1 VDPHRERKLKREEL
15 GLADND
21 FLVLGV
27 GRLVQQKRPLLFL
40 ETAKALSRRISGA
53 RFLWVGDGEM
63 LGEWTAWLERENLN
77 SVVSCA
83 GWQAEPSPFL
93 HAGDLLL
100 HVAEYEGLPL
110 TILESMNAGLP
121 CAITRNLA
129 DGIPMFN
136 DSTVL
141 FADDTDALAE
151 RLNDRE
157 RLKAVAEEARRL
169 VQTRLSLRTMVDCY
183 EDLYREVANA

>member
-1 VDPHRERKLKREEL
+1 VRKLKREAL
-15 GLADND
+15 GLAESD
-21 FLVLGV
+21 FLILGL

-40 ETAKALSRRISGA
+40 ETAKALSRRVSGA

-63 LGEWTAWLERENLN
+63 SDEWAAWLKREHLG
-77 SVVSCA
+77 SIISCA
-83 GWQAEPSPFL
+83 GWQAETSPYL
-93 HAGDLLL
+93 YAADLLL

-110 TILESMNAGLP
+110 AILESMNAGLP

-141 FADDTDALAE
+141 FADDADALAE
-151 RLNDRE
+151 RLNDRDC
-157 RLKAVAEEARRL
+157 LKLVAEEARLL
-169 VQTRLSLRTMVDCY
+169 VQNRLSLRMMVDCY
-183 EDLYREVANA
+183 EALYSEVAKV